1 MKQRL
6 DHKTQGRES
15 AGWAFALVAF
25 ALAIHGV
32 SEAMHAAEAPG
43 ASEFRKTIRP
53 ILETYCFDCHADGTG
68 IRHGTKGGVRTC
80 GKDGALTLCKP
91 VNRSQGRGGALV
103 PPSVQ

>member
-53 ILETYCFDCHADGTG
+53 ILETYCFDCHADGAQGFATARRAG
-68 IRHGTKGGVRTC
+68 FGPAERT
-80 GKDGALTLCKP
+80 
-91 VNRSQGRGGALV
+91 V
-103 PPSVQ
+103 P